1 MHYLSFDL
9 RLGEWDPHSRAG
21 VAEVLDSPAG
31 QGGRYTFYLPRNVAS
46 YDGTTYCTLPRARE
60 LGRKLLE
67 GAFSQDSLTLWYESY
82 QLARE
87 RRRGLRLRLHINS
100 WELSRLPWELMYDP
114 RRGEFLVF
122 DQRVSLVRY
131 LRLLATSPALRR
143 SSSLKILAVV
153 ASPLDQLQLDWRSEL
168 DVLQESVGDL
178 VEDGFVDFS
187 VCEHATYDK
196 MHGALMTER
205 PDVIHF
211 IGHGEFDP
219 QEERGFI
226 ILEDGEGCV
235 DCLDATGAAR
245 IFRRYG
251 TRLVVLNACYTA
263 AGGWAGLAPALVRA
277 ELPAVV
283 AMQWPVED
291 EAAVRFSRAFYRSL
305 ALEQPIDECVAEGRL
320 GASATT
326 SDPGHWGSPV
336 LFLRSVSGQLWRTRA
351 MSDDKRPQDF
361 RTSPET
367 APAGHVANPD
377 GQGAASLFKTRG
389 PLVASMDGDLVV
401 ERPELKRAL
410 RVARQPSVTQYVA
423 FLGPRQ
429 IGKTT
434 LLFHLMER
442 LRNTHACVFI
452 DLSVLR
458 AQDTR
463 ACFRFVAFRLLSEL
477 RDLLEDD
484 LSLPETRHMEGSIDF
499 LAFLYDLADAV
510 PVSRIVL
517 LVDEVGAL
525 TPEVSD
531 SFFNTLRTVFTQGRG
546 AGEEL
551 SKYLFIFS
559 GAVDL
564 YALTFG
570 SNSPLNICEKVYLS
584 DFSLREVKEI
594 VRHFDRMGVSV
605 EEGTPELLYDLAG
618 GHPYL
623 TMRACALME
632 QDAPDRVTPDLVQE
646 AADRLLLEDDNIR
659 HVIRELEN
667 HPLERERLREIL
679 IEGRELAFSRNDLV
693 LASLEM
699 IGAIRPG
706 QPCRVRNRLYAR
718 ALRKYYEG
726 RDEGMAL
733 ADLFAEQRTEDDV
746 ELTYTHLQ
754 ALHAKAL
761 GAGDTLAPNKEW
773 EAFVGAFFSLVPAFS
788 VCPDVQG
795 EGMVGEVLL
804 TVENGAKG
812 EGDWGSPEA
821 PILVACQG
829 GRETSSE
836 KTLDAVLER
845 AAHYGAELVFVL
857 RDGESDGGEDS
868 GTWDDT
874 TVVFLDDAEVAALL
888 EERKDVEIFLRDR
901 VQEARARRI

>member
-1 MHYLSFDL
+1 MRYLSFDL
-9 RLGEWDPHSRAG
+9 RLGEWDPDSRSG

-31 QGGRYTFYLPRNVAS
+31 QGERYTFFLPRELIS
-46 YDGTTYCTLPRARE
+46 YDGTTYCTLPHARD

-131 LRLLATSPALRR
+131 LRLLATSSALPY

-153 ASPLDQLQLDWRSEL
+153 ASPHDQLQLDWRSEL
-168 DVLQESVGDL
+168 GVLQEAVGELVDL
-178 VEDGFVDFS
+178 GFVDFS
-187 VCEHATYDK
+187 VCEHATYDR
-196 MHGALMTER
+196 MHSALLTER

-219 QEERGFI
+219 QEERGYI
-226 ILEDGEGCV
+226 ILEDGERRV
-235 DCLDATGAAR
+235 DPLDATGAAR
-245 IFRRYG
+245 TFRRYG

-263 AGGWAGLAPALVRA
+263 TGGWAGLAPALVRA
-277 ELPAVV
+277 EIPAVV

-305 ALEQPIDECVAEGRL
+305 ALERPIDECVAEGRL

-336 LFLRSVSGQLWRTRA
+336 LFLRSVSGQLWRTRT
-351 MSDDKRPQDF
+351 MSDDEQKPQDS
-361 RTSPET
+361 RTPPQP
-367 APAGHVANPD
+367 APAGPD
-377 GQGAASLFKTRG
+377 ADVGEEHAASLFKTRG

-410 RVARQPSVTQYVA
+410 RIARQPSVTQYVA

-442 LRNTHACVFI
+442 LRDTHACIFI

-463 ACFRFVAFRLLSEL
+463 ACFRFIAFRLLSEL
-477 RDLLEDD
+477 CHLLEDD
-484 LSLPETRHMEGSIDF
+484 RSLPETAHIEGSVDF

-559 GAVDL
+559 GAIDL

-584 DFSLREVKEI
+584 DFSLRQVREI

-605 EEGTPELLYDLAG
+605 EERVPELLYDLAG

-632 QDAPDRVTPDLVQE
+632 QDAPDRVTPDLVQR

-699 IGAIRPG
+699 IGAVRPG
-706 QPCRVRNRLYAR
+706 QPCRVRNRLYGR
-718 ALRKYYEG
+718 ALREYYQG
-726 RDEGMAL
+726 RDEGMEL
-733 ADLFAEQRTEDDV
+733 ADLFAEQQTRDDL

-761 GAGDTLAPNKEW
+761 GTEGTLAPNREW
-773 EAFVGAFFSLVPAFS
+773 EAFAGALFSLVPAFS
-788 VCPDVQG
+788 VYPHVQG
-795 EGMVGEVLL
+795 QGGEILL
-804 TVENGAKG
+804 TVGG
-812 EGDWGSPEA
+812 EGTHWGSPAA
-821 PILVACQG
+821 PILVTCREGQG
-829 GRETSSE
+829 MDQ
-836 KTLDAVLER
+836 DALLER
-845 AAHYGAELVFVL
+845 AAHHGAELVFVM
-857 RDGESDGGEDS
+857 GGGASEGNDPS
-868 GTWDDT
+868 GTRGDA
-874 TVVFLDDAEVAALL
+874 TVVFLDDAEVTALL
-888 EERKDVEIFLRDR
+888 EERGDVEAFLRHR
-901 VQEARARRI
+901 VRAARSRQT

>member
-9 RLGEWDPHSRAG
+9 RLGEWDPDSRSG

-31 QGGRYTFYLPRNVAS
+31 QGGRYTFYLPRELIS
-46 YDGTTYCTLPRARE
+46 YDGTTYCTLPHARE

-131 LRLLATSPALRR
+131 LRLLATSAALRR

-153 ASPLDQLQLDWRSEL
+153 ASPLDQLQLDWRAEL
-168 DVLQESVGDL
+168 DVLREAVEELEEGGL
-178 VEDGFVDFS
+178 VEFS
-187 VCEHATYDK
+187 VCHHATYDK
-196 MHGALMTER
+196 MHNALMTVR

-219 QEERGFI
+219 EEERGFV
-226 ILEDGEGCV
+226 ILEDGEGRV
-235 DCLDATGAAR
+235 DPLDATGAAR

-263 AGGWAGLAPALVRA
+263 TGGWAGLAPALVRA
-277 ELPAVV
+277 EIPAVV

-291 EAAVRFSRAFYRSL
+291 EAAVRFSRAFYRCLSL
-305 ALEQPIDECVAEGRL
+305 ERPIDECLAEGRL

-336 LFLRSVSGQLWRTRA
+336 LFLRSVSGQLWRIRA
-351 MSDDKRPQDF
+351 MSDDEQRSQDS
-361 RTSPET
+361 RTPPEAVPT
-367 APAGHVANPD
+367 GHAAGSD
-377 GQGAASLFKTRG
+377 GERATSLFKTRG

-442 LRNTHACVFI
+442 LRDTHTCVFI

-477 RDLLEDD
+477 RHLLEDG
-484 LSLPETRHMEGSIDF
+484 LSLPEASHIESSVDF
-499 LAFLYDLADAV
+499 LTFLYDLADVV

-546 AGEEL
+546 AGEDL

-584 DFSLREVKEI
+584 DFSLREVREI

-605 EEGTPELLYDLAG
+605 EEGVPQMLYDLAG

-623 TMRACALME
+623 TMRACALMG
-632 QDAPDRVTPDLVQE
+632 QGDPHRVTPDLVQE

-726 RDEGMAL
+726 RDSGMAL
-733 ADLFAEQRTEDDV
+733 ADLFTEQHTEDDL
-746 ELTYTHLQ
+746 ELTYSHLQ
-754 ALHAKAL
+754 ALRSKAL
-761 GAGDTLAPNKEW
+761 GAEGTLAPSKEW
-773 EAFVGAFFSLVPAFS
+773 EAFAGALFSLVPAFS
-788 VCPDVQG
+788 VYPDVQG
-795 EGMVGEVLL
+795 EVGEILL
-804 TVENGAKG
+804 TVEDDGQGA
-812 EGDWGSPEA
+812 DWGSGET
-821 PILVACQG
+821 PILVACPG
-829 GRETSSE
+829 ERGMAA
-836 KTLDAVLER
+836 DALLER
-845 AAHYGAELVFVL
+845 AAHHGVGLVFVMGH
-857 RDGESDGGEDS
+857 GESGEAAGS
-868 GTWDDT
+868 FTRGDT
-874 TVVFLDDAEVAALL
+874 TVVFLGHAQVAALL
-888 EERKDVEIFLRDR
+888 EERGDVEAFLRRR
-901 VQEARARRI
+901 VREARSRQE